1 MKTYNKDEFWHEDS
15 IQWLEIHL
23 FTPTSFE
30 RTNAIWPARL
40 GRNEAKPNYHVGP
53 RFTPYYSLHYV
64 MDGSGFFSQGDH
76 TYALKKGDL
85 FCLFPHVSQEYYT
98 SAEQPLR
105 LAWVAF
111 DGRMAKDILDK
122 IGLRLESPYLQRT
135 VDAEFE
141 IRMESFF
148 ELIRKDS
155 GIGADLMK
163 SSIFLG
169 ILGRLM
175 ETADKSN
182 RKEPGTESWLEKGLA
197 YMNLHFAEG
206 ITVQEI
212 SKHAGVERTYFSKS
226 FRKAYGS
233 TPVQYL
239 QKLKMSAAKS
249 MLTETEYKLAEI
261 AQSVGYPDLFTFS
274 KAFKKHV
281 GMPPNHYRH
290 MKH

>member
-1 MKTYNKDEFWHEDS
+1 MNASPRDAFWQEEN
-15 IQWLEIHL
+15 IQWIENHL

-30 RTNAIWPARL
+30 RANAVWPARL

-64 MDGSGFFSQGDH
+64 VDGIGFFSQEDH
-76 TYALKKGDL
+76 TYSLKSGDL

-98 SAEQPLR
+98 SAEHPLK

-111 DGRMAKDILDK
+111 DGRMAKDVLDR
-122 IGLRLESPYLQRT
+122 IGLRPESPYLSRPA
-135 VDAEFE
+135 DAELE
-141 IRMESFF
+141 RRMESFF
-148 ELIRKDS
+148 ALIRKD
-155 GIGADLMK
+155 GGDGAELMK

-169 ILGRLM
+169 ILGWLT
-175 ETADKSN
+175 ETAEKPS
-182 RKEPGTESWLEKGLA
+182 RKEAGAESWLDKGMA

-212 SKHAGVERTYFSKS
+212 SKYAGVDRTYFSKS
-226 FRKAYGS
+226 FRKAYGM
-233 TPVQYL
+233 TPVRYL
-239 QKLKMSAAKS
+239 QQLKIDAAKS
-249 MLTETEYKLAEI
+249 MLAETEYKLAEI

-281 GMPPNHYRH
+281 GLPPNHYRH
-290 MKH
+290 LKH